1 MNSREEKKRLRE
13 QRRKELLEN
22 INRETPADEVS
33 KEADTLI
40 PEADTVS
47 KENPLNTKQ
56 DSASIK
62 NAPETN
68 IEETKIET
76 VNNPS
81 NTPVSLDTI
90 KLDYTFKVLPS
101 NEERIT
107 TSIGFNSENFTFLK
121 KRAAQLGM
129 NMQDYLNLLVVEED
143 YRRDNDDIQ
152 DEFHFNENDF
162 FRVIK
167 TCSFSK
173 ETMGM
178 VEKGAAYNGMKKNVY
193 INMIL
198 NNEQQRES
206 KYGKRLGK
214 YD

>member
-1 MNSREEKKRLRE
+1 MNSREEKKKLRE

-22 INRETPADEVS
+22 INRETPADEIS
-33 KEADTLI
+33 KEADTLM
-40 PEADTVS
+40 PKADFTDKGNS
-47 KENPLNTKQ
+47 LDTKQ
-56 DSASIK
+56 DSNSVENLSKKNIK
-62 NAPETN
+62 
-68 IEETKIET
+68 ETKLEPI
-76 VNNPS
+76 NNKK
-81 NTPVSLDTI
+81 NTLSPLETI

-107 TSIGFNSENFTFLK
+107 TSIGFNSENFAFLK

-129 NMQDYLNLLVVEED
+129 NMQDYLNLLVIEENN
-143 YRRDNDDIQ
+143 RRDNDDIQ
-152 DEFHFNENDF
+152 DEFDFNENDF

-173 ETMGM
+173 ETMNM
-178 VEKGAAYNGMKKNVY
+178 VKKGAAYNGMKKNVY

-198 NNEQQRES
+198 NNEQQREN